1 MDSLIFQAIAIELN
15 HKLANSR
22 LDRVIQI
29 TAGTLVLRFWT
40 GREKIQLLLKADGQ
54 GSFYQTRQTHAA
66 PARPPRFCQLLR
78 ARLRRLIEVHAE
90 PLDRIVHLYFSG
102 PDDDRYDLILEAFG
116 AQGNLILVDSAG
128 KIVDLMWRREGARSL
143 LPGEPYILPEQKQ
156 RRSLF
161 ANKDDSSNREGLVS
175 ALSSVE
181 DPQQMSR
188 LDIAPMSPV
197 LAQAICAERR
207 AGQSL
212 DAILDKVQEA
222 FSAES
227 FDPIRVTWEGQSG
240 LLPLS
245 LGLNDFENVER
256 FADLSEMLETS
267 MAEEGHESQKDLTA
281 RLTNLVTR
289 QCKKLKKR
297 LENIARESDRQS
309 DPEKLRIIGDL
320 LLANLHKIKRGDEA
334 VEVDDY
340 YQSPVVQLK
349 IPLDSRLLPQENA
362 ERYFKRYRK
371 DKRAGSHHKRRL
383 HETGQE
389 IAWLEQ
395 VELALDEA
403 ESGDDLY
410 QVQLELES
418 AGLLKKTKGQLG
430 KRKTV
435 SPEDQLHQ
443 AITPGGFKLF
453 WGKNSRTNDYVSRRL
468 TGPDDLWFHTHGMPG
483 GHLVLKCGA
492 ESGQVPKEDV
502 LFAASFAAGYSKG
515 KSSGKVEVIVA
526 QGREVKKPKG
536 AKPGLV
542 TVNTYRTVMV
552 APKRLDE

>member
-1 MDSLIFQAIAIELN
+1 MDSLIFQAMAVELN
-15 HKLANSR
+15 RKLARSR

-29 TAGTLVLRFWT
+29 TAGTLILRFWT
-40 GREKIQLLLKADGQ
+40 GREKVHLLLKADGQ
-54 GSFYQTRQTHAA
+54 GSFYQTRQTHPA
-66 PARPPRFCQLLR
+66 PASPPRFCQLLR
-78 ARLRRLIEVHAE
+78 ARLRSLLEVQSE
-90 PLDRIVHLYFSG
+90 PLDRIVHFIFAG
-102 PDDDRYDLILEAFG
+102 PDNERYDLILEAFG
-116 AQGNLILVDSAG
+116 AQGNLILTDATG
-128 KIVDLMWRREGARSL
+128 RIVDLLWRVDGSRKL
-143 LPGEPYILPEQKQ
+143 LPGENYLLPEQKE
-156 RRSLF
+156 RISLF
-161 ANKDDSSNREGLVS
+161 ADKAEVFSLLDTAANSQAMARV
-175 ALSSVE
+175 
-181 DPQQMSR
+181 
-188 LDIAPMSPV
+188 DIAPMSPA
-197 LAQAICAERR
+197 LAQAICNERAEGR
-207 AGQSL
+207 SL
-212 DAILDKVQEA
+212 DAILESVQET
-222 FSAES
+222 FSAGT
-227 FDPIRVTWEGQSG
+227 FAALRVTWEGQSG

-245 LGLNDFENVER
+245 LGMNGFVSVEK
-256 FADLSEMLETS
+256 FADLSAMLEETQT
-267 MAEEGHESQKDLTA
+267 EEGQESVKDLTA

-297 LENIARESDRQS
+297 FENIAKESDRQS
-309 DPEKLRIIGDL
+309 DPEQLRIIGDL
-320 LLANLHKIKRGDEA
+320 LLANLHKIKRGDES

-349 IPLDSRLLPQENA
+349 ISLDTKLLPQENA

-371 DKRAGSHHKRRL
+371 AKRAGAHHRRRL
-383 HETGQE
+383 HETKQE
-389 IAWLEQ
+389 VDWLEQ

-430 KRKTV
+430 KRKAV

-443 AITPGGFKLF
+443 AVTPGGFKLF

-483 GHLVLKCGA
+483 GHLVLKCGT
-492 ESGQVPKEDV
+492 ESGQVPEEDV

-515 KSSGKVEVIVA
+515 KAAGKVEVIIA

-542 TVNTYRTVMV
+542 TVKTYRTVIV
-552 APKRLDE
+552 APRRLDE